1 MIVTHKINMNMDR
14 AGVMPRVDVVQ
25 GDANTREIQFSLFS
39 GGQAWEVPAD
49 AQVLVRYKK
58 ANGAGGTYD
67 TMSDGAA
74 AAVVSGNTVT
84 VTLAPQAL
92 SADGSVSLAVTLAKG
107 DAELST
113 FAVQLNVMKNPTAV
127 TDDDGNYVSVAGM
140 IPVATGASVGQYVA
154 VAATDPSG
162 TVTKLKA
169 ATPIAGGQPIPISSS
184 ADMTDPEK
192 IYLYSGSE
200 SGFKKGHWYYNAN
213 GSWVDGGLYGESDV
227 TSDDVPVNA
236 DIDDTN
242 MVSFRNAAGITLFTL
257 DLAGLSSG
265 DVYFGKV
272 VISAE
277 RLEVAEGGT
286 GTFTVCLETAPS
298 VNQPVYLAVSDAT
311 RLSISPSTLTFTPD
325 NYATEQ
331 TVTVTALQDED
342 EDDDSVTVT
351 LTSRKVDPKQVVVAI
366 TDNDIYV
373 PFGGKEI
380 VSLIHMSSVEVVDN
394 AATYYDEANDETISQ
409 PGYGSYFWPFK
420 TGVTGVNLQGTPT
433 KARELLDANTTGAY
447 SLIEIWDGIAVPNA
461 SAHSNGL
468 MGLNEGAIYNAFLN
482 NSWNSI
488 GVKLKGMG
496 YRNIAG
502 ELATLTLGETVSSV
516 TTLEL
521 PTETDGWTKGVTAT
535 VFTATGEVVFYAG
548 NVEVYRIAAPDDF
561 VSWDWNI
568 SGRGW
573 AELLYRPSEPRQT
586 AIIVNDAVTAD
597 DIEQY
602 YDRVLTDATF

>member
-1 MIVTHKINMNMDR
+1 MIVTHKINMNLDR

-113 FAVQLNVMKNPTAV
+113 FAVQLNVMKNPTAA

-140 IPVATGASVGQYVA
+140 IPVASGASVGQYVA

-169 ATPIAGGQPIPISSS
+169 ATPIAGGQPIPVSSS

-200 SGFKKGHWYYNAN
+200 SGFKKGHWYYYAG

-265 DVYFGKV
+265 DVYFGNV

-277 RLEVAEGGT
+277 RLEVSEGGT

-342 EDDDSVTVT
+342 EEDNSVTVT
-351 LTSRKVDPKQVVVAI
+351 LTSRKVDARQVVV
-366 TDNDIYV
+366 DVVDDDRYV
-373 PFGGKEI
+373 LFGGKDVVSMILTSSFIYGDSTTTYTDSATGEEI
-380 VSLIHMSSVEVVDN
+380 TAT
-394 AATYYDEANDETISQ
+394 AANYA
-409 PGYGSYFWPFK
+409 PFPFK
-420 TGVTGVNLQGTPT
+420 VLTNPGSSTVSYAT
-433 KARELLDANTTGAY
+433 KAREKLEENTTGAY
-447 SLIEIWDGIAVPNA
+447 SIVFVGNNATTNNGLFSGMVPYIINYYGPIGWKSLKIELTSMYYNTVSGELSTASIPATDLETTADDLPGWDQHVVAFSFNADGSITGIIDGIEVYKSDPPEDFA
-461 SAHSNGL
+461 
-468 MGLNEGAIYNAFLN
+468 
-482 NSWNSI
+482 SWNWN
-488 GVKLKGMG
+488 L
-496 YRNIAG
+496 
-502 ELATLTLGETVSSV
+502 
-516 TTLEL
+516 
-521 PTETDGWTKGVTAT
+521 DGWGWSSLRYIVITD
-535 VFTATGEVVFYAG
+535 YG
-548 NVEVYRIAAPDDF
+548 NF
-561 VSWDWNI
+561 
-568 SGRGW
+568 
-573 AELLYRPSEPRQT
+573 
-586 AIIVNDAVTAD
+586 IVNDSLTAD
-597 DIEQY
+597 DITEFHARY
-602 YDRVLTDATF
+602 LAPNFT